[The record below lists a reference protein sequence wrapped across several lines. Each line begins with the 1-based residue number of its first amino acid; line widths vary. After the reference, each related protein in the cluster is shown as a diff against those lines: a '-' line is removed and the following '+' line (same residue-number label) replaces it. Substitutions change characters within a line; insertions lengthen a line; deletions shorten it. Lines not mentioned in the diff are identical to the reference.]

1 MKCFSPFEGTLV
13 LKLDFFFSDQH
24 PGVSQPHYV
33 LKKKLKKKKSALLIS
48 ANLMLQQWEVI

>member
-1 MKCFSPFEGTLV
+1 MLFTFWGHFSFEV
-13 LKLDFFFSDQH
+13 RFFFPDQH

>member
-33 LKKKLKKKKSALLIS
+33 LKKKVKKKKKSALLIS
-48 ANLMLQQWEVI
+48 ANLMLQQ

>member
-33 LKKKLKKKKSALLIS
+33 LKKSLKKKSALLIS
-48 ANLMLQQWEVI
+48 ANLMLQQ

>member
-1 MKCFSPFEGTLV
+1 MKCFSSFEGTLV
-13 LKLDFFFSDQH
+13 LKLDFCFSDQH

-48 ANLMLQQWEVI
+48 ANLMLQQ

>member
-1 MKCFSPFEGTLV
+1 MLFTFWGHFSFEV
-13 LKLDFFFSDQH
+13 RFFFSDQH

-33 LKKKLKKKKSALLIS
+33 LKKKVKKKKKSALLIS

>member
-24 PGVSQPHYV
+24 PGVSQPHV
-33 LKKKLKKKKSALLIS
+33 LKKKKSALLIS
-48 ANLMLQQWEVI
+48 ANLMLQQ

>member
-13 LKLDFFFSDQH
+13 LKLDFFFPDQH

-48 ANLMLQQWEVI
+48 ANLMLQQ